1 MSPHLQYSER
11 RENSWREI
19 KVNIG
24 KWWQILFALPLD
36 VLKSCTLCPLTLPQF
51 GVLTGVT
58 QDSHD
63 SICFPEVNVHKDPDG
78 QRRRGWQMS
87 NLKASLG
94 NVRKKQ
100 KNNCFSQ
107 VLARAFYVVL
117 FNCIYWSLLVIFRQ
131 RWRSLITEQEKGVV
145 FVFVTFF
152 VIDPIV
158 WLGQFSSVLDVLFPG
173 ERSWVLHTVPLCLV
187 SHHHRAVSC
196 ASLFFIFFTCKDK
209 KKHAFVK
216 ITQNAFFCGGLPH
229 HNVKSRSLWSAQC
242 EEMTRA
248 ALARVHLNGFIKS
261 FVICS

>member
-1 MSPHLQYSER
+1 MSPHLQYPER

-58 QDSHD
+58 QDSHG

-94 NVRKKQ
+94 NVCKKQ

-158 WLGQFSSVLDVLFPG
+158 CLIGSILICAWCVVPRWEELSVAHSP
-173 ERSWVLHTVPLCLV
+173 PL
-187 SHHHRAVSC
+187 
-196 ASLFFIFFTCKDK
+196 
-209 KKHAFVK
+209 
-216 ITQNAFFCGGLPH
+216 
-229 HNVKSRSLWSAQC
+229 SR
-242 EEMTRA
+242 
-248 ALARVHLNGFIKS
+248 
-261 FVICS
+261 